1 MKGSYPELGSSLLRK
16 QSGMRRN
23 GASRAALT
31 FNPVDRV
38 GLQGRVSQLKDLPQ
52 VRRYL
57 AQLECRAVNEFV
69 HVVK

>member
-1 MKGSYPELGSSLLRK
+1 
-16 QSGMRRN
+16 MRRK
-23 GASRAALT
+23 GVSHAALT

-38 GLQGRVSQLKDLPQ
+38 GLQGGVSQLKDLPQ

-57 AQLECRAVNEFV
+57 AQLECRAINEFV